1 MFQQNFNRTKVVA
14 TIGPAT
20 ESYEMLEKIIEAG
33 VDVCRLNC
41 SHGSHDIL
49 IKVIERVRAI
59 NEKHN
64 LHTCLLAD
72 LQGPKIRLGE
82 VVNNAIEWTKG
93 DIVTFTTT
101 KQIGTK
107 EKVYITYPDFAKDVT
122 VGESILVDDGKFELT
137 ILETNKIDEVTARVL
152 NGGKI
157 SSKKGVN
164 LPKTKISLPSLTEKD
179 LIDLDFALEN
189 NVEWV
194 ALSFVRT
201 PNDIL
206 ELKERIKAAGKT
218 TKVVAKIEKP
228 EAVEC
233 FDEILKVTDAV
244 MVARGDLGVELPMEE
259 VPLIQKMLVKKCI
272 AASKPVIIATQMMES
287 MISSPKPTRAE
298 SNDVANAV
306 LDGADAVMLSA
317 ETSVGLY
324 PVEVIEQ
331 MERIIHR
338 VEQDKIIYKIKPHL
352 DYQSKTFISDSVCLN
367 AVLMSKEVKANAIIS
382 MTKTGYTAFKITSF
396 RPESPVF
403 IFSDNKEL
411 LNTINLI
418 WGVRGLY
425 YDEFKSTDST
435 ILDVIAILK
444 EEGHLNTGDVVVNT
458 ASMPIHAKTRT
469 NALKISIVE

>member
-82 VVNNAIEWTKG
+82 VENNAIEWTKG

-206 ELKERIKAAGKT
+206 ELKERIKAAGKM
-218 TKVVAKIEKP
+218 
-228 EAVEC
+228 
-233 FDEILKVTDAV
+233 F
-244 MVARGDLGVELPMEE
+244 
-259 VPLIQKMLVKKCI
+259 
-272 AASKPVIIATQMMES
+272 
-287 MISSPKPTRAE
+287 
-298 SNDVANAV
+298 
-306 LDGADAVMLSA
+306 
-317 ETSVGLY
+317 
-324 PVEVIEQ
+324 
-331 MERIIHR
+331 
-338 VEQDKIIYKIKPHL
+338 
-352 DYQSKTFISDSVCLN
+352 
-367 AVLMSKEVKANAIIS
+367 
-382 MTKTGYTAFKITSF
+382 
-396 RPESPVF
+396 
-403 IFSDNKEL
+403 
-411 LNTINLI
+411 
-418 WGVRGLY
+418 
-425 YDEFKSTDST
+425 
-435 ILDVIAILK
+435 
-444 EEGHLNTGDVVVNT
+444 
-458 ASMPIHAKTRT
+458 
-469 NALKISIVE
+469 

>member
-1 MFQQNFNRTKVVA
+1 
-14 TIGPAT
+14 
-20 ESYEMLEKIIEAG
+20 
-33 VDVCRLNC
+33 
-41 SHGSHDIL
+41 
-49 IKVIERVRAI
+49 
-59 NEKHN
+59 
-64 LHTCLLAD
+64 
-72 LQGPKIRLGE
+72 
-82 VVNNAIEWTKG
+82 
-93 DIVTFTTT
+93 
-101 KQIGTK
+101 
-107 EKVYITYPDFAKDVT
+107 
-122 VGESILVDDGKFELT
+122 
-137 ILETNKIDEVTARVL
+137 
-152 NGGKI
+152 
-157 SSKKGVN
+157 
-164 LPKTKISLPSLTEKD
+164 
-179 LIDLDFALEN
+179 
-189 NVEWV
+189 
-194 ALSFVRT
+194 
-201 PNDIL
+201 
-206 ELKERIKAAGKT
+206 
-218 TKVVAKIEKP
+218 
-228 EAVEC
+228 
-233 FDEILKVTDAV
+233 
-244 MVARGDLGVELPMEE
+244 
-259 VPLIQKMLVKKCI
+259 MLVKKCI

-444 EEGHLNTGDVVVNT
+444 EEGHLNSGDVVVNT